1 MNRKAKIS
9 AIAAS
14 ALALAGIAGGAY
26 AAIPSTTGSVYH
38 ACVNNTGP
46 LHSVYMI
53 DKDAGE
59 SCFGGYTEKTWNQTG
74 PAGATGATGATGPA
88 GSSAF
93 VRVTVTDSTPTTITE
108 IGGDGVTLNYTYEY
122 DAVANCPTGYVSTGG
137 GLATASLV
145 ARLPGY
151 KTGPTAD
158 GKGWRAYIVE
168 GSNSDSLG
176 VTAICAAGTTS
187 P

>member
-1 MNRKAKIS
+1 MIRKTKV
-9 AIAAS
+9 AAS
-14 ALALAGIAGGAY
+14 IAGALALAGVGGVAY
-26 AAIPSTTGSVYH
+26 SAIPSTTGSVYH

-74 PAGATGATGATGPA
+74 PAGPAGATGATGPA

-93 VRVTVTDSTPTTITE
+93 VRVTATATPVAN
-108 IGGDGVTLNYTYEY
+108 GGDGYIY
-122 DAVANCPTGYVSTGG
+122 DATASCPTGYVATGG
-137 GLATASLV
+137 GLKDAT
-145 ARLPGY
+145 
-151 KTGPTAD
+151 TGSRATGIKSGPSAD
-158 GKGWRAYIVE
+158 GKGWRAYIVY
-168 GSNSDSLG
+168 GTNDQDIG
-176 VTAICAAGTTS
+176 VTVICAAGTTS